1 MMKRPRKS
9 DRDIVPTKSSNKETT
24 PNSRAVSAERMEGRD
39 RAEGN
44 SPKQNT
50 HWIQS
55 QASVQSALER
65 IRTKARAD
73 KEVKFTSLMHNI
85 YAEGAL
91 YEAFKSLDK
100 KASPGIDEVTWQYY
114 EENLGENL
122 KDLSERLARGGYRA
136 RPVKRVFIP
145 KADGRQRPLGVP
157 VLEDK
162 IVQKAAVQVLN
173 AIYETDFVGFSY
185 GYRPGKS
192 QHNAL
197 DAVYSGI
204 LTKSVN
210 WVLDGDISS
219 FFDRL
224 DHEWLMKFLEHRI
237 ADQRVLRLIQKW
249 LNAGAM
255 ESGKWTSSDEGTP
268 QGGSIS
274 PLLANIFLH
283 YVFDLW
289 SHSWRDKLASGN
301 VIIVRYADD
310 FVVGFEK
317 QADAVRFRKELE
329 ERLKKFGLDL
339 HPEKTRVI
347 EFGYWAAHNR
357 AKRGKGKPETFT
369 FLGFTHRCAKKH
381 GNGLFTIQRTTSK
394 KKMQT
399 KLLDLKIEMRKRMHH
414 PVSDQGKWLRSV
426 IRGIDRYYG
435 VPGNESALNRYR
447 HEIARRWCRT
457 LRRRGNKRKITWSK
471 MEKLTDMWFPKAQI
485 HHPYPLQRMGFVNK
499 TRGGS
504 RMH

>member
-1 MMKRPRKS
+1 MVNKPRKS
-9 DRDIVPTKSSNKETT
+9 DRVVVPAKSSNKGTL
-24 PNSRAVSAERMEGRD
+24 NAQVVSAEKMEGRTLT
-39 RAEGN
+39 EGN

-50 HWIQS
+50 NWIQS
-55 QASVQSALER
+55 QKDVQNALER
-65 IRTKARAD
+65 IRDKARAD
-73 KEVKFTSLMHNI
+73 KELKFTSLMHNI
-85 YAEGAL
+85 YSQGAL
-91 YEAFKSLDK
+91 FAAFKSLDK
-100 KASPGIDEVTWQYY
+100 KASAGIDGVTWQFY
-114 EENLGENL
+114 EDNLADNL
-122 KDLSERLARGGYRA
+122 RDLSERLARGGYRA

-145 KADGRQRPLGVP
+145 KPDGRQRPLGIP

-162 IVQKAAVQVLN
+162 IVQKAAVGVLN

-204 LTKSVN
+204 LTNKVD

-224 DHEWLMKFLEHRI
+224 DHGWLMKFLEHRI

-249 LNAGAM
+249 LNAGVM
-255 ESGKWTSSDEGTP
+255 ERGKWTSSDEGTP

-289 SHSWRDKLASGN
+289 SHSWRTKFAAGN

-317 QADAVRFRKELE
+317 QSDAVRFRQELE
-329 ERLKKFGLDL
+329 VRLKKFGLDL
-339 HPEKTRVI
+339 HPEKTKVI

-357 AKRGKGKPETFT
+357 AKRGERKPETFT
-369 FLGFTHRCAKKH
+369 FLGFTHRCARKQ
-381 GNGLFTIQRTTSK
+381 GNGMFTIKRTTSK

-399 KLLDLKIEMRKRMHH
+399 KLLGLKIEMRKRMHL
-414 PVSDQGKWLRSV
+414 PVNEQGRWLNSV
-426 IRGIDRYYG
+426 IRGIDQYYG
-435 VPGNESALNRYR
+435 VPGNELALNRYR
-447 HEIARRWCRT
+447 YEIGWRWWRS
-457 LRRRGNKRKITWSK
+457 LRRRGNRRKISWAK
-471 MEKLTDMWFPKAQI
+471 MHPLINMWFPEAQI
-485 HHPYPLQRMGFVNK
+485 HHPYPLQRMGFVNT
-499 TRGGS
+499 TRGKS
-504 RMH
+504 RMR